1 MPFEIVIG
9 SRVDIRADA
18 VVSYRKN
25 DSIFKKADPYLKLFK
40 KEIKLRPGYVES
52 CRIGDG
58 LNATHL
64 IYTQCPIPSGDNI
77 EDEINQLISCYKESL
92 KRALE
97 YGCKSACYYN
107 SVTAI

>member
-9 SRVDIRADA
+9 SRSDILVDA

-25 DSIFKKADPYLKLFK
+25 DSIFKKADPELKSFK
-40 KEIKLRPGYVES
+40 KEIKLSPGCAES
-52 CRIGDG
+52 VRIGYG

-64 IYTQCPIPSGDNI
+64 IYTQCPIPLGDNI
-77 EDEINQLISCYKESL
+77 EGEINQLISCYKESL

-97 YGCKSACYYN
+97 YGCKSACSYN